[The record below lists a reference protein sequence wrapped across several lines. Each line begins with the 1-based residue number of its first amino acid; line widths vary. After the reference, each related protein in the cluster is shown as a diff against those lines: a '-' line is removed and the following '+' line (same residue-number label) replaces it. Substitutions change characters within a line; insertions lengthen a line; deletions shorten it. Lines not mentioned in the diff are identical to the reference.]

1 VPKSRYS
8 RIFLVTTLA
17 AALAAWCL
25 WYKPWE
31 AHYQGLPSSYWAGV
45 LLAKD
50 RETRANGSGRGAPDG
65 YLAAI
70 HLGLSS
76 GFSGGQ
82 ELAGRE
88 FEKVLEELLDHPD
101 AEVRRVATVRL
112 CEFGGGRSHLAP
124 PVLIGCFLSNPDPVV
139 RAEIV
144 QIISS
149 RASIDPNT
157 VRPLIPKLLECHDTG
172 SNQFTRNAIVQ
183 ILRTLDPKSV
193 WPPIE
198 HQFSFDASSRSF
210 RGFVGWQAEASE
222 RNGGVWSTVGDAT
235 APSFCGFPL
244 AQTGGCSDAYLHQF
258 VSVHSSMKN
267 IALHA
272 SVKAVSGTAE
282 QGGGL
287 LWRHSSSDSYYAA
300 GISSLDGSLRLYK
313 VVRGDCIQLAA
324 KQGIQ
329 LAVGKWH
336 DVSIKHIG
344 DDIECSLNGTK
355 YIEVA
360 DASIPDA
367 GQIGLW
373 TKTDAQTYFDGLR
386 VTDYGPG
393 VEAGSSLETGFRGIS
408 GQDH

>member
-1 VPKSRYS
+1 LLPKSRYS
-8 RIFLVTTLA
+8 RIVLVTTLA

-50 RETRANGSGRGAPDG
+50 RETRANGSGRGAPGG

-70 HLGLSS
+70 HLWLSS
-76 GFSGGQ
+76 GLGGGQ

-112 CEFGGGRSHLAP
+112 CEFGGARSHLAP
-124 PVLIGCFLSNPDPVV
+124 PVLIGCFLSNPDWVV

-149 RASIDPNT
+149 RASIDPTT
-157 VRPLIPKLLECHDTG
+157 VRPLIPKLLECHDAE
-172 SNQFTRNAIVQ
+172 SNQSTRNAIVQ
-183 ILRTLDPKSV
+183 MLRKLDAKSV

-198 HQFSFDASSRSF
+198 HHFSFDASTRNF
-210 RGFVGWQAEASE
+210 RGLFGWQAEASE
-222 RNGGVWSTVGDAT
+222 RKGGVWSTVGDAT
-235 APSFCGFPL
+235 APSFSVCPL
-244 AQTGGCSDAYLHQF
+244 AQTGGCADAYLHQF

-267 IALHA
+267 IALHV

-282 QGGGL
+282 QGGGV
-287 LWRHSSSDSYYAA
+287 LWRHNSSDSYAA

-324 KQGIQ
+324 RQGLR

-336 DVSIKHIG
+336 DLSIKHIG
-344 DDIECSLNGTK
+344 DDIECSLSGIK
-355 YIEVA
+355 YIEVT

-386 VTDYGPG
+386 ATDYGP
-393 VEAGSSLETGFRGIS
+393 
-408 GQDH
+408 